1 MLKNVKKTSINCPK
15 KLLKVKNLSNT
26 KEMLKI

>member
-1 MLKNVKKTSINCPK
+1 MIKNAMNTYMICTK

-26 KEMLKI
+26 KELLNF